1 MNTGIENPRVLIVG
15 AGPAGLA
22 AAAELVRRGVKGVLV
37 IDRDDA
43 AGGLPRFCHHPGFGL
58 EYARRILSGPG
69 FAARM
74 LRQLEGTSVRIC
86 TGTTLISLDHGPVC
100 EVTGP
105 EFGYGRMEPDA
116 VIVATGIREA
126 GRGNCAVPGVR
137 PPSGV
142 MTTGLLQQLVHRNV
156 QLPPHLKRFVVVGT
170 EHVSFSAILTA
181 RRAGLRVVAMVEAV
195 KRVQSYTAAGWLTR
209 ALGIPLHLGSEV
221 LDIIGTSERIDAV
234 RVRTGRETHDIA
246 CDGVLFSAGWIPEI
260 AALPSGTMMIDTST
274 RGPLIDQAMRT
285 SIPGVFAAGNVL
297 RGVETS
303 GYAALEGQ
311 RAGAMVA
318 LALAGDIG
326 SKQTGETRCLVG
338 NRGVPQR
345 WDSSIADLQ
354 VAYHW
359 QPARFLKAYE
369 RATTSARR

>member
-1 MNTGIENPRVLIVG
+1 MSTGVGNPRVLIVG

-22 AAAELVRRGVKGVLV
+22 AAAELARRGVDDVLV

-58 EYARRILSGPG
+58 EYTRRILSGPG

-74 LRQLEGTSVRIC
+74 LRQLGGTSVRIQ

-105 EFGYGRMEPDA
+105 DFGYGRIAPQA

-137 PPSGV
+137 PPYGV
-142 MTTGLLQQLVHRNV
+142 LTTGLLQQLIHRNV
-156 QLPPHLKRFVVVGT
+156 QLPPHLKRLVVVGT
-170 EHVSFSAILTA
+170 EHVSFSAILTG
-181 RRAGLRVVAMVEAV
+181 RRAGLRVVAMVGAEE
-195 KRVQSYTAAGWLTR
+195 RTQSYAAAGWLVR
-209 ALGIPLHLGSEV
+209 VLGIPLHLGSEI
-221 LDIIGTSERIDAV
+221 LDITGTSERIDAV

-246 CDGVLFSAGWIPEI
+246 CDSVLFSAGWIPET
-260 AALPSGTMMIDTST
+260 AALASGPMMIDEAT

-285 SIPGVFAAGNVL
+285 SISGVFAAGNVL

-318 LALAGDIG
+318 LALAGEIG
-326 SKQTGETRCLVG
+326 SGQAGETLRVVG
-338 NRGVPQR
+338 NRRVPQR
-345 WDSSIADLQ
+345 WDRSITDFPA
-354 VAYHW
+354 AYNW
-359 QPARFLKAYE
+359 QPARFRKAYE
-369 RATTSARR
+369 RE

>member
-1 MNTGIENPRVLIVG
+1 MITGVANPRVLIVG

-22 AAAELVRRGVKGVLV
+22 AAAELARRGVEDVLV

-69 FAARM
+69 FAAQM
-74 LRQLEGTSVRIC
+74 LHQLEGTSVRIQ

-105 EFGYGRMEPDA
+105 KLGYGRIAPEA

-126 GRGNCAVPGVR
+126 GRGNCAIPGVR
-137 PPSGV
+137 PPYGV
-142 MTTGLLQQLVHRNV
+142 LTTGLLQQLVHRNV
-156 QLPPHLKRFVVVGT
+156 KLPPHMKRLVVVGT

-181 RRAGLRVVAMVEAV
+181 RRAGLRVAAMVGAEE
-195 KRVQSYTAAGWLTR
+195 RVQSYAAAGWLLR
-209 ALGIPLHLGSEV
+209 VLGVPVHLGSEV
-221 LDIIGTSERIDAV
+221 VDITGTSERISAV
-234 RVRTGRETHDIA
+234 RVRIGRNTHDIA
-246 CDGVLFSAGWIPEI
+246 CDGVLFSAGWIPE
-260 AALPSGTMMIDTST
+260 ATALASGPMVIDATT

-297 RGVETS
+297 RGIETS
-303 GYAALEGQ
+303 GYAALEGR

-318 LALAGDIG
+318 LVLAGEIG
-326 SKQTGETRCLVG
+326 SEQAGEMRCVVG
-338 NRGVPQR
+338 NRCVPQR
-345 WDSSIADLQ
+345 WDSSITDLP
-354 VAYHW
+354 VAYNW
-359 QPARFLKAYE
+359 QPARFRRAYE
-369 RATTSARR
+369 RG